1 MKNAGWDGVGEFRI
15 VLKTGSELPDRVC
28 GYGNGDGVRRV

>member
-1 MKNAGWDGVGEFRI
+1 MAFSVGEFRI

-28 GYGNGDGVRRV
+28 GYGDGVRRV